1 MTETRWRQTSRLTLN
16 GLKWYRCGAVLL
28 GTPINLTWL
37 ILDKVIFEGEL
48 NENSTDFAHL
58 GYPLYPNAAGMAW
71 IEMIKN
77 KWSSNEVIELSSS
90 TDDDIF
96 QRNLFN
102 GKFSIDLI
110 SPSGVVKSSLTTSI
124 SNKDCF
130 YYQNNMIPD
139 G

>member
-1 MTETRWRQTSRLTLN
+1 M
-16 GLKWYRCGAVLL
+16 
-28 GTPINLTWL
+28 

-71 IEMIKN
+71 IELIKN
-77 KWSSNEVIELSSS
+77 KWSSNEVIELTSSIN
-90 TDDDIF
+90 DDIF

-110 SPSGVVKSSLTTSI
+110 SPSGVVKSSLTTQI

-130 YYQNNMIPD
+130 FYQNNMIPD